1 MTDDNTFERLNFFSG
16 MFTTA
21 DDWNDGEDYHIR
33 RLKLHHRGL
42 HKPGVILGFRDKLEV
57 NWLSLENGVFEF
69 EVCPGAAIDSDGN
82 IIYLASRKTVPLKAP
97 EDTSKC
103 SYVCIRFGE
112 KPYRFVAND
121 VQNDYSGHTR
131 WAEDPIVEICDN
143 MPDNL
148 NLLELARI
156 RLSPDATRIDPYK
169 EGESSGEN
177 QIDRIGVQWS
187 LSTKELEELLKKLD
201 SRLQTEEHTSHEH
214 GEHLAKLDHRVG
226 EDEARLTRVEHTSH
240 EHGEHLTKLDH
251 RVGEDEA
258 RLTRV
263 EHTSHEHGEHLAK
276 LDHRV
281 GEDEARL
288 TRVEHTSDEHGAC
301 LDGHDAALGELDTRL
316 ATEETFS
323 LQLDARLVD
332 EETRSTE
339 FYQRLETVERRC
351 DNLEANLGV
360 LADYGRLHYRGSHTL
375 GVVPQ
380 EGEHLQVK
388 AAGGL
393 NVRVL
398 TGAAL
403 DRAGNTLIVAQ
414 SRTLTIDLDSL
425 HLPQLVFIAVH
436 YDAARPENAL
446 LHVLT
451 NLPAHEPWVELARID
466 LQPGVTHITDPADPA
481 SPGGNQIDRRSV
493 PKSGA
498 IAVREQ
504 GMSVTVVQ
512 RIVQVMGRS
521 RRSFADLDMQFPTP
535 SVSDARHVCLTVETM
550 TRVGRLR
557 LEQLADLMTT
567 AATIEQDV
575 SRELNSKYG
584 KLLNTT
590 VEFDAYMRAV
600 RDLQFALR
608 KHDVDAILAAQD
620 EIAEAAHNL
629 SLVAIEAPTANAGR
643 DQEVVTYDDR
653 VVVILDGS
661 ASQGRGG
668 RTIEQHRWTVSAS

>member
-201 SRLQTEEHTSHEH
+201 SRLQTE
-214 GEHLAKLDHRVG
+214 
-226 EDEARLTRVEHTSH
+226 
-240 EHGEHLTKLDH
+240 
-251 RVGEDEA
+251 
-258 RLTRV
+258 